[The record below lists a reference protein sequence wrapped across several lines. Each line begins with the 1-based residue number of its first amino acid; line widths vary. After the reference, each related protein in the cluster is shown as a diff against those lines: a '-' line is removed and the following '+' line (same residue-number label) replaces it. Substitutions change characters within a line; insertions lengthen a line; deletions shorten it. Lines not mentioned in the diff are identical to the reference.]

1 MPTRKQRRRRD
12 KTFRHEYDLVV
23 YDGEGN
29 EVPVDPAELRAAR
42 DKGAAKGKKGKQ
54 RGGRAPRAPRVVA
67 PPTWERALKR
77 GGLMGGVLLIAMI
90 LLKGPLILGVVYGVA
105 LIPFTYLDRPHRVP
119 QLPPSHRQVI
129 DSGAPMPLAIDHFV
143 MSAYQSNCYVVRADP
158 APPKPR

>member
-23 YDGEGN
+23 YDEEGN

-42 DKGAAKGKKGKQ
+42 DKDAAKGKKGKQ
-54 RGGRAPRAPRVVA
+54 RGGRAPRAPRVAA

-90 LLKGPLILGVVYGVA
+90 LIKGPLILGVVYGVA
-105 LIPFTYLDRPHRVP
+105 LIPFTYLVDR
-119 QLPPSHRQVI
+119 I
-129 DSGAPMPLAIDHFV
+129 
-143 MSAYQSNCYVVRADP
+143 AYRNYLRRTGKS
-158 APPKPR
+158 